1 MLLLKKEEKIQ
12 VMRFSGQWKDLGTWN
27 TLTES
32 MDENIIGKGIESDKC
47 QNTHIVNGT
56 KYTYFMYGIKRIW

>member
-32 MDENIIGKGIESDKC
+32 MDENIIGRRHRE
-47 QNTHIVNGT
+47 
-56 KYTYFMYGIKRIW
+56 R